1 MSSERFTLETG
12 RRETVVD
19 LTSKVEAVIPKGGS
33 GLVNVYLPHATAGL
47 ALIEMQS
54 GTEED
59 LMDAVTRLLPPDNS
73 YAHSHGSRG
82 HGASHVLP
90 AFIAPTLTIPVI
102 DGRLALGT
110 WQRIALVDTNVDNPH
125 REVIVTFVS
134 Q

>member
-12 RRETVVD
+12 RRETIVD
-19 LTSKVEAVIPKGGS
+19 ITSKVESFIPNGES
-33 GLVNVYLPHATAGL
+33 GLLNVYLPHATAGV
-47 ALIEMQS
+47 ALIEMHS

-59 LMDAVTRLLPPDNS
+59 LMDAVMRLLPPDHS

-90 AFIAPTLTIPVI
+90 AFIPPTLTIPVI

-110 WQRIALVDTNVDNPH
+110 WQRVALIDTNVDNPK
-125 REVIVTFVS
+125 REVIVTFLS
-134 Q
+134 